1 MVKNYIH
8 KRANSFVYA
17 FKGIFSLLGTQP
29 NAVIHLVAT
38 VIVISFGF
46 YFDLAKWEWI
56 TIVLCIA
63 LVWIAEALNT
73 AIEFVV
79 NLVSPEYHPLAGKA
93 KDVAAAAVLIAA
105 LFSVIVGSIIF
116 LPKFLMLAGIN
127 MSSI

>member
-1 MVKNYIH
+1 MLKKYIS

-17 FKGIFSLLGTQP
+17 FKGIFTMLGTQP

-38 VIVISFGF
+38 VIVVSFGF
-46 YFDLAKWEWI
+46 YFGLKKWEWCAI
-56 TIVLCIA
+56 IICMA

-79 NLVSPEYHPLAGKA
+79 NLVSPDYHPLAGKA

-105 LFSVIVGSIIF
+105 LFAVIVGLIIF
-116 LPKFLMLAGIN
+116 APKFLYLFGI
-127 MSSI
+127 SF